1 VQMTRERLEGYQK
14 VIREIKILRL
24 ELDEM
29 NTTDSGLGHSV
40 IFDYRDGFPRPQAV
54 VGFDGERYDR
64 KRRLLDRKEA
74 EAAGVREW
82 IEEIED
88 AVARQE
94 FKIYY
99 IDGCGWAAVAKRIGY
114 RGNPDY
120 PRLMIRDKYLKEK
133 GIK

>member
-1 VQMTRERLEGYQK
+1 MQMTRERLEGYQK
-14 VIREIKILRL
+14 VMKEIKILRL

-29 NTTDSGLGHSV
+29 IATDSGLGHSV

-64 KRRLLDRKEA
+64 KRRLLDRKEEEA
-74 EAAGVREW
+74 EEIRRW
-82 IEEIED
+82 IEDMED
-88 AVARQE
+88 AVARQV
-94 FKIYY
+94 FKLYY
-99 IDGCGWAAVAKRIGY
+99 IDGCGWAEVAKRMGY

>member
-1 VQMTRERLEGYQK
+1 MQMTRERLEGYQK

-29 NTTDSGLGHSV
+29 IATDSGLGHSV

-64 KRRLLDRKEA
+64 KRRQLDKKEA

-88 AVARQE
+88 SVARQV
-94 FKIYY
+94 FKLYY
-99 IDGCGWAAVAKRIGY
+99 IDGCGWAEVAKRMGY

-120 PRLMIRDKYLKEK
+120 PRRHIRDKYMEK
-133 GIK
+133 CGIK

>member
-14 VIREIKILRL
+14 VMKEIKILRL

-29 NTTDSGLGHSV
+29 VTTDSGLGHSV

-64 KRRLLDRKEA
+64 KRRQLDRKET

-82 IEEIED
+82 IEDIED
-88 AVARQE
+88 AVIRQV
-94 FKIYY
+94 FKLYY
-99 IDGCGWAAVAKRIGY
+99 IDGCGWAEVAKRTGY
-114 RGNPDY
+114 QGNPDY
-120 PRLMIRDKYLKEK
+120 PRLYIRDKYLKVND
-133 GIK
+133 IK